1 MRFARIGARIRRRLR
16 LEDQYS
22 TATPG
27 QVRVLIF
34 LPKSAKRIPQPAI
47 RGEIVKK
54 LLMTYKKTPLMQPTS
69 GTVSYVTLQTSA
81 PASTLSLP
89 PTVDPPARCSRG
101 QVQSTSPIHV
111 TNSNLRTNLSIAGTH

>member
-1 MRFARIGARIRRRLR
+1 
-16 LEDQYS
+16 
-22 TATPG
+22 
-27 QVRVLIF
+27 
-34 LPKSAKRIPQPAI
+34 
-47 RGEIVKK
+47 
-54 LLMTYKKTPLMQPTS
+54 MQPTS

-111 TNSNLRTNLSIAGTH
+111 RNSNPEATLSRPDVIDIAEAHRQAAGPARVGLCAACVAVTQSERMRVRWVAA

>member
-1 MRFARIGARIRRRLR
+1 MRFARMGARIRRRLR

-22 TATPG
+22 NATPG

-54 LLMTYKKTPLMQPTS
+54 IAYGVIKKPL
-69 GTVSYVTLQTSA
+69 
-81 PASTLSLP
+81 
-89 PTVDPPARCSRG
+89 
-101 QVQSTSPIHV
+101 
-111 TNSNLRTNLSIAGTH
+111 